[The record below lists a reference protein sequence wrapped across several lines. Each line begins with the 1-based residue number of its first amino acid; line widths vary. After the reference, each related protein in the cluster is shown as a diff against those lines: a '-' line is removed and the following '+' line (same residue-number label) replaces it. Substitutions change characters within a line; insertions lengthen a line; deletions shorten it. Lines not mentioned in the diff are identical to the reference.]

1 MLLPF
6 HAGTRCLEPEIM
18 DQPDLAAERHHHAL
32 RGLERINRWSGSV
45 RLFWPA
51 LCQLAEQAAPRPI
64 RVLDVGSG
72 GGDVLRSLRRRAKG
86 ANLAMILEGCDR
98 SAAAVAYAQERAD
111 ADGADLRFFVC
122 DILATNLPA
131 DYDAVV
137 CSLFLHHFDEE
148 QAVIILRRMAA
159 SARVL
164 VLVNDL
170 RRCFAGWLLA
180 HVAGRLLTTSPVV
193 HVDGPRSVAAA
204 WTRGEVLHL
213 ADHAGLD
220 GASYRRYWPCRFLLS
235 WQRQGAFVWPRV
247 EDPRGSANRG

>member
-18 DQPDLAAERHHHAL
+18 DQPDLAAARHQHAL

-51 LCQLAEQAAPRPI
+51 LRRLAEQAAPRPI

-72 GGDVLRSLRRRAKG
+72 GGDVLRVLRRRARRVK
-86 ANLAMILEGCDR
+86 LTMILEGCDR

-111 ADGADLRFFVC
+111 AAGADLRFFAHDV
-122 DILATNLPA
+122 LADALPA

-137 CSLFLHHFDEE
+137 CALFLHHFDEAH
-148 QAVIILRRMAA
+148 AVVVLRRMAA
-159 SARVL
+159 ATRGL

-170 RRCFAGWLLA
+170 RRCFSGWLLA
-180 HVAGRLLTTSPVV
+180 HIGGRILTTSTVV
-193 HVDGPRSVAAA
+193 HVDGPRSGAAA
-204 WTRGEVLHL
+204 WTRGEVLQL
-213 ADHAGLD
+213 AQRAGLN
-220 GASYRRYWPCRFLLS
+220 GPTYRRYWPCRFLLS
-235 WQRQGAFVWPRV
+235 WHKALYVGH
-247 EDPRGSANRG
+247 S